1 MEKGFNLK
9 IHKNNKFSQSIEIK
23 NGAALVL
30 FFNTVAIFRVKEKKK
45 NNFYEFSAI
54 QIELLYSEKDLTCC
68 NLELKM
74 RNGKQNV
81 NITVFSILKST
92 NQHFNHF
99 IFKKKSEFL
108 TYQKLI
114 FVMTVIVYI
123 RYSCRIVVVN
133 TPAIN
138 FTRNRSNGAS
148 FECVNLNKYFKV

>member
-30 FFNTVAIFRVKEKKK
+30 FFNTVAIFRVKEKKQ

-68 NLELKM
+68 NLELKI

-92 NQHFNHF
+92 NQHFNNF
-99 IFKKKSEFL
+99 ISKKN
-108 TYQKLI
+108 
-114 FVMTVIVYI
+114 
-123 RYSCRIVVVN
+123 R
-133 TPAIN
+133 N
-138 FTRNRSNGAS
+138 F
-148 FECVNLNKYFKV
+148 